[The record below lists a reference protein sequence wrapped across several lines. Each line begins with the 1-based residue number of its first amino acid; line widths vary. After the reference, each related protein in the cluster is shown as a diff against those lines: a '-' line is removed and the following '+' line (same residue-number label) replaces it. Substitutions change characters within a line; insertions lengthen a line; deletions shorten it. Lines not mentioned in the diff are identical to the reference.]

1 VKQNKGILK
10 IAILSGSILVASAA
24 AITANIPSMAAA
36 MPEQSIESVEM
47 LTTISSLFLMFA
59 VLMSNFIAKK
69 IGYKQTIMTGLCIVA
84 IAGVLPAVV
93 GNFYVI
99 LIARAFLGF
108 GIGLFNSLL
117 VVMVNYFYEGNERST
132 VFGLQS
138 ACEGLG
144 GVAVTFIAGQLM
156 NISWQ
161 APFYAYLIAI
171 PSVFLFGYFVPKV
184 ETKFILEKTE
194 EHVEYEIKK
203 NSSNKFLMI
212 LGYVGLIFIIAILY
226 MTMGIKTAALM
237 LNSGYA
243 NLKDASL
250 VFVFVGVGAVLSGL
264 LFGRIL
270 VWLRKYTLF
279 VSFSCMAVSL
289 FLIGISNHTFFTVLG
304 GFLLGFGFRI
314 TMPYLINS
322 INTSDITNKSLVTA
336 LLLVGYNL
344 GVFITPY
351 VSLFVQNSMK
361 INNLRELFYLDGMF
375 FVFLAIGAG
384 LFLLKKQLV
393 CEKNLIE
400 E

>member
-1 VKQNKGILK
+1 MKQNKGILK

-36 MPEQSIESVEM
+36 MPSQSIESVEM

-84 IAGVLPAVV
+84 VAGVLPAIV
-93 GNFYVI
+93 GDFYVI
-99 LIARAFLGF
+99 LISRAFLGF

-156 NISWQ
+156 SISWQ

-184 ETKFILEKTE
+184 ETTFILEKTE
-194 EHVEYEIKK
+194 GTVEYEIKK
-203 NSSNKFLMI
+203 NLSNKVLMI
-212 LGYVGLIFIIAILY
+212 FGYVGLIFIIAILY

-243 NLKDASL
+243 NLQDASL
-250 VFVFVGVGAVLSGL
+250 VFVFVGIGAVFSGL
-264 LFGRIL
+264 LFGRVL
-270 VWLRKYTLF
+270 LCLRKYTLL
-279 VSFSCMAVSL
+279 VAFSCMAVSM
-289 FLIGISNHTFFTVLG
+289 FLIGISNHTVFTVLG

-322 INTSDITNKSLVTA
+322 INTSDIPNKSLVTA

-393 CEKNLIE
+393 CEKSLIE